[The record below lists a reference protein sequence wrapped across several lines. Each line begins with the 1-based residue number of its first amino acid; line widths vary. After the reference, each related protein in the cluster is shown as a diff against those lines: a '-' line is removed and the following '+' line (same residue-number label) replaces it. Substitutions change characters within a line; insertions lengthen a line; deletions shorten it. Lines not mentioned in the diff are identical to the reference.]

1 MMSFLNLGEMCILF
15 SHGRREIQILVV
27 GGIGNRH
34 MLKVNYLSN
43 ILSYV

>member
-1 MMSFLNLGEMCILF
+1 MMSFLNLGEIYILF
-15 SHGRREIQILVV
+15 SHGRREIQTHVV
-27 GGIGNRH
+27 GGIGDRH